1 MNIDTFWE
9 IMVGDEF
16 EIAIDRTVNH
26 MEDTSGVLGEGWV
39 VGDHNNSITGLMN
52 AMKFLHNSFGTLGIE
67 AAGRL
72 VGKND
77 FRISDQGASNGDA
90 LLLTTGE
97 LVRVIIFFSLEIE
110 IFQSFGSL
118 NDGFGMTDA
127 GVNKRKSDILKN
139 GESRDEVIFLE
150 NNANFL
156 GTKFGET
163 TTTKM
168 RSRSLI

>member
-1 MNIDTFWE
+1 MNINAFWE
-9 IMVGDEF
+9 IVVGDEF
-16 EIAIDRTVNH
+16 EVAINRAINH
-26 MEDTSGVLGEGWV
+26 MKDTSGVLSKGWV
-39 VGDHNNSITGLMN
+39 VGHHNNSITGLVN
-52 AMKFLHNSFGTLGIE
+52 TMKFLHHGFRTFSIE
-67 AAGRL
+67 TTGRL

-77 FRISDQGASNGDA
+77 FRIGDQGASNGDA

-127 GVNKRKSDILKN
+127 GVNKRKSDVLKN
-139 GESRDEVIFLE
+139 REGRNEVIFLE
-150 NNANFL
+150 NNTNFL

-163 TTTKM
+163 TTAKM
-168 RSRSLI
+168 RGWSLI

>member
-67 AAGRL
+67 AAGRFI
-72 VGKND
+72 GENN
-77 FRISDQGASNGDA
+77 FRIGDQSASDGDA
-90 LLLTTGE
+90 LLLATGK
-97 LVRVIIFFSLEIE
+97 LVWIVIFFSLKIK
-110 IFQSFGSL
+110 IF
-118 NDGFGMTDA
+118 
-127 GVNKRKSDILKN
+127 
-139 GESRDEVIFLE
+139 
-150 NNANFL
+150 
-156 GTKFGET
+156 
-163 TTTKM
+163 
-168 RSRSLI
+168 